1 MTEDKQP
8 NIDQLK
14 QDKDPISAAMTQQE
28 IEPIGMETTASN
40 ETPKEQEQ
48 KTSTEPT
55 GMKTE
60 NKPYDPGEFQGAK
73 KYLYEVLFS
82 EKSKKKPSKSDRAK
96 MKKFPSIEVG
106 VDLPVNAEQADSFFN
121 DCVKRALEDQTLE
134 RVLNLYTGLYS
145 YMDYECPNQS
155 LFNNQWINLIKR
167 IFEQH
172 NAFKDYRNPIYT
184 NLEYTVLI
192 RRALIQADSDFT
204 ISNDS
209 DELELKLRS
218 VQCVAIH
225 HLLCGSADNTLSIRD
240 LQSAFEEYWF
250 QPHHGIE
257 KTLPHEKLEEMF
269 KNKPSKTKI
278 LFSLK
283 THLDVIDAAKS
294 EVMRN
299 QMEIS
304 RLNATIDQQTQAI
317 QDERTEKQSLST
329 EIDQLK
335 NTLAELQDQ
344 RKGDSFVSGYALET
358 VRGRLRKVLSS
369 EIDLLENG
377 LTALRRGKAH
387 VMDEHADRVIENLR
401 KALNDLSVKDG

>member
-14 QDKDPISAAMTQQE
+14 QDKDPISDAMTQQE
-28 IEPIGMETTASN
+28 IKPIGMETTASN

-82 EKSKKKPSKSDRAK
+82 EKSKKTPSKSDRAK

-155 LFNNQWINLIKR
+155 LLNKQWINLIKR

-172 NAFKDYRNPIYT
+172 NAFKNYRNPVYT
-184 NLEYTVLI
+184 NLEYKALI
-192 RRALIQADSDFT
+192 RKALIEADSNFT
-204 ISNDS
+204 VSNNK
-209 DELELKLRS
+209 DELDLKKKTI
-218 VQCVAIH
+218 QCVAIH
-225 HLLCGSADNTLSIRD
+225 HLLCGSADNTISIQD

-257 KTLPHEKLEEMF
+257 DTLPHEKLEEMF
-269 KNKPSKTKI
+269 KSNPAKTKI

-283 THLDVIDAAKS
+283 THLDVIEAAKS
-294 EVMRN
+294 EVVRN
-299 QMEIS
+299 QIEIS
-304 RLNATIDQQTQAI
+304 RLNETIDQQTQAI
-317 QDERTEKQSLST
+317 EKEKTERQALST
-329 EIDQLK
+329 EINQLQS
-335 NTLAELQDQ
+335 TLSELKDQ
-344 RKGDSFVSGYALET
+344 RKGDSFVSGHALET

-377 LTALRRGKAH
+377 LTALRRGKGH

-401 KALNDLSVKDG
+401 KALTDLSVKDG